1 MAATSDMAATPRRG
15 RRWLRLPARDA
26 EVIAEADVVVC
37 GAGPAGLG
45 AALAAA
51 RRGASVVLLERY
63 GFLGGNFTVA
73 AVGTMC
79 GLYVRESPGRFDH
92 ITGGLARAF
101 ADELSARGAA
111 LGPYPFKDTA
121 VLLYVPWA
129 AKRLADH
136 LVTEGPGSE
145 RITLL
150 LHALVADVVLDDETG
165 SLQAVVVASKQ
176 GSKAVAGRVF
186 VDATGDADVAAAAG
200 VPWQM
205 AGPGERQFGSMQ
217 FFLQHAD
224 IDTAMAAGL
233 AAFSEAVAEHGQHL
247 TRDGGALIPTLR
259 PGEAIGAMIR
269 LSRDGAPLDATDLF
283 DLTWGELEGRRRAE
297 EAAEFVR
304 SHVPGFASAFL
315 ADTAT
320 QQGVRETRH
329 IVGRHTLTGA
339 EVVGLARFPD
349 AVLAAAWPQEYHVS
363 GRGTEYRFLPDGS
376 AYQLPYRSL
385 VPAAGPAN
393 VLVAGRC
400 LSADHHASASCRV
413 MAPCFASGEAAGVA
427 AAMLTAGSPEVTGE
441 PIDVATVDTS
451 ALRDELVAAGGIV
464 DV

>member
-1 MAATSDMAATPRRG
+1 MVPAGRRG
-15 RRWLRLPARDA
+15 RRWLRVPGRDA

-37 GAGPAGLG
+37 GGGPAGLG

-51 RRGASVVLLERY
+51 RHGARVVLLERY

-79 GLYVRESPGRFDH
+79 GLYVREAPGRFTH
-92 ITGGLARAF
+92 VTGGLAREF
-101 ADELSARGAA
+101 AGELVARGAG

-150 LHALVADVVLDDETG
+150 LHALVSEVVLAPGAGALE
-165 SLQAVVVASKQ
+165 AVVVASKQ
-176 GSKAVAGRVF
+176 GPRAIAGRVF
-186 VDATGDADVAAAAG
+186 VDATGDADVAVASGA
-200 VPWQM
+200 PWEM
-205 AGPGERQFGSMQ
+205 GGPGQRQFGSMQ

-224 IDTAMAAGL
+224 IEAAMSGGL
-233 AAFSEAVAEHGQHL
+233 AAFSEAVAAHGGHL
-247 TRDGGALIPTLR
+247 TRDGGAVIPTMR
-259 PGEAIGAMIR
+259 PGEAIGAMVR

-297 EAAEFVR
+297 EAAAFVQA
-304 SHVPGFASAFL
+304 HVPGFAGAFL
-315 ADTAT
+315 SDTAT

-329 IVGRHTLTGA
+329 VLGQHTLTGD
-339 EVVGLARFPD
+339 EVVGAARFPD

-363 GRGTEYRFLPDGS
+363 GRGTEYRFLPDGV

-385 VPAAGPAN
+385 VPSAGPSN
-393 VLVAGRC
+393 LLVAGRC
-400 LSADHHASASCRV
+400 LSADHHALASCRV
-413 MAPCFASGEAAGVA
+413 MAPCFASGEAAGLA
-427 AAMLTAGSPEVTGE
+427 AAMLTVGGDGDGGAV
-441 PIDVATVDTS
+441 DVSTVDTT
-451 ALRDELVAAGGIV
+451 ALRDELVASGAIL